1 MITYYD
7 QVEFI
12 PKIQEWFSI
21 HSIRSPSHSNQI
33 KQGIQTG
40 KEEVELSLF
49 ADAMIFHIENPKV
62 FTLKLIESINEFS
75 EVERYKINIQTCHF
89 STD

>member
-21 HSIRSPSHSNQI
+21 HSIRSPSHNNQT

-49 ADAMIFHIENPKV
+49 EDTMIFHIENPEV
-62 FTLKLIESINEFS
+62 STLKLLESVS
-75 EVERYKINIQTCHF
+75 K
-89 STD
+89 